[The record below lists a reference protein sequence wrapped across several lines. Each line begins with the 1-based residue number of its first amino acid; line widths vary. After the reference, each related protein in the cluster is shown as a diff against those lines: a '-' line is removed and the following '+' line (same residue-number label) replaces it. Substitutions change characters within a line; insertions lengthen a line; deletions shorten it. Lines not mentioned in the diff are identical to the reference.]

1 MRIYGIA
8 GRIHNH
14 PSGVFLDAVRHRIY
28 ARTNFVEFVTWE
40 ASNMC
45 KSRILPSF
53 ALAIVFTVSVGP
65 ARLWAQADAA
75 KPDAAKPDAA
85 APKPDAAAPKPDAAA
100 PKPDAPAP
108 APAPNAA
115 AAQPAEAPT
124 VNADLK
130 RIADDFFHYASIGRY
145 DLAKAEGEKIIAAN
159 GDPME
164 VYKAFQ
170 ASVEDRNRRVNPD
183 RRIELYER
191 ILSWQRQPDLKD
203 VGAKLI
209 SIFNQAT
216 YKQRSNTGFIEAQ
229 VQRLSGGPRAYALA
243 VDQLK
248 TSGEL
253 AVPVMLN
260 YLRDP
265 SKRELQVPI
274 RNALRDMGVK
284 SLNPLL
290 AATDMKDPVVLTWV
304 ISALGDLGYDNAVPY
319 LVRLMKANDTPDA
332 VKDAARQSLIRLNV
346 TNAANLDP
354 AQLFFELAEKFY
366 YEKASVQPERGTKEA
381 NIWSY
386 TDQGLVNKVVPAATF
401 NEDMTLRECE
411 YCLKLNAARGDAVS
425 LWICAGYKRESE
437 IPEGQPDTFWEE
449 KHPAT
454 HYYAVAS
461 GTAHLNPALARAL
474 RDQNSAVALRAIRSL
489 NEIVGATNLFAGDES
504 PLIEGLRYS
513 DRQVRIESALAI
525 AQALP
530 QKNFPGQER
539 VIPILAEAISQTG
552 KPGVLILAPT
562 DKINQLREQLKNY
575 AVAGGSTPEA
585 AASAGASLSA
595 VDVILMFEGVS
606 SNIEQMFTITSHSLR
621 LERAAKVIVAKTSK
635 VASPYAQIAINNS
648 SVTVTDPN
656 IDEAA
661 LNAAIEDARK
671 RSSGLAM
678 DEKMATGYALRAAE
692 MLQRLAISKGQV
704 FDLLVAQPAVMAAL
718 DDARPEIAHA
728 AANSLG
734 LLNSREAQ
742 AALATKAMDEKTP
755 DEFKI
760 ILLKDLSVHAKFY
773 GNMLDQT
780 LIESLGKLAESAA
793 NLDVKSAA
801 AEALGALNLRS
812 EQIKVLIVNQAR

>member
-1 MRIYGIA
+1 LVLLAILIYSK
-8 GRIHNH
+8 R
-14 PSGVFLDAVRHRIY
+14 FLDAAHRTIY
-28 ARTNFVEFVTWE
+28 ARHNFVEFVTWE
-40 ASNMC
+40 ASNMS
-45 KSRILPSF
+45 KSPILPSF
-53 ALAIVFTVSVGP
+53 ALATVFTLSVGP
-65 ARLWAQADAA
+65 AHLWAQADAA
-75 KPDAAKPDAA
+75 
-85 APKPDAAAPKPDAAA
+85 
-100 PKPDAPAP
+100 
-108 APAPNAA
+108 
-115 AAQPAEAPT
+115 AQPAPQPAAGAEAAPI
-124 VNADLK
+124 NADLK
-130 RIADDFFHYASIGRY
+130 RASDDFFHYASIGRY
-145 DLAKAEGEKIIAAN
+145 DLAKAEGEKVIGLNA
-159 GDPME
+159 DPME
-164 VYKAFQ
+164 VYRAFQ

-191 ILSWQRQPDLKD
+191 ILSWQRQAELKD

-216 YKQRSNTGFIEAQ
+216 YKQRSNTGFIESQ

-243 VDQLK
+243 VEQLK

-274 RNALRDMGVK
+274 RNALKDMGVK
-284 SLNPLL
+284 ALNPLL
-290 AATDMKDPVVLTWV
+290 AATEMKDPVVLPWV

-319 LVRLMKANDTPDA
+319 LVKILKSNDSPEA
-332 VKDAARQSLIRLNV
+332 IKEASRSSLLRLNI

-354 AQLFFELAEKFY
+354 AQLFFDLAEKFY
-366 YEKASVQPERGTKEA
+366 YEKASVQPDKGSKEA
-381 NIWSY
+381 YIWTY

-411 YCLKLNAARGDAVS
+411 QVLKLNAGRGDAVS
-425 LWICAGYKRESE
+425 LWIAAGYKREAE

-449 KHPAT
+449 KHPTT

-474 RDQNSAVALRAIRSL
+474 HDRNSGVALRAIRSL
-489 NEIVGATNLFAGDES
+489 NEIVGATNLFSGDES
-504 PLIEGLRYS
+504 PLIEALRYG
-513 DRQVRIESALAI
+513 DRQVRIEAALAI
-525 AQALP
+525 ASALP

-539 VIPILAEAISQTG
+539 VVPILAEALAQTG
-552 KPGVLILAPT
+552 RPGVLILAPT
-562 DKINQLREQLKNY
+562 DRINALREQLKNY
-575 AVAGGSTPEA
+575 AVAGGSTAEA
-585 AASAGASLSA
+585 AAAAGASLSA
-595 VDVILMFEGVS
+595 VDVILMYEGVS
-606 SNIEQMFTITSHSLR
+606 ADIDQMFTITRQTLR
-621 LERAAKVIVAKTSK
+621 LERAAKLIVAKASK
-635 VASPYAQIAINNS
+635 VASPYAQIAINDPT
-648 SVTVTDPN
+648 VTVTDPN
-656 IDEAA
+656 IDEAG
-661 LNAAIEDARK
+661 LNAAIEEARK
-671 RSSGLAM
+671 RAGGLPM

-704 FDLLVAQPAVMAAL
+704 FDLLIAQPAVMAAL

-742 AALATKAMDEKTP
+742 AALATKALDEKTQ

-773 GNMLDQT
+773 GNMIDQG
-780 LIESLGKLAESAA
+780 LIENVGKLAETAA